1 MRITCLGAARTV
13 TGSAYL
19 VEPDADT
26 KFLVDCGMF
35 QGGRR
40 IEAHNWDNE
49 RYQPKDLQ
57 AIYIT
62 HAHIDHSGLVPRLVR
77 MGYDGPVYA
86 SKATAELLRILW
98 ADSAYIQE
106 MEAQWQSRKNK
117 RKGSKD
123 IEPLYEGKDAE
134 AASALI
140 QPVEMDV
147 DLTLMSGVGANF
159 VPAGH
164 ILGAASLVLTV
175 EAGGKTY
182 RVGFSGDVGR
192 PNQLI
197 VPDPSSF
204 DPPDMLFMETTY
216 GNRLHKTLDQS
227 QKELIEVIHQAY
239 EQGGKVLIPVF
250 AVERTQEIIYTLSAA
265 HRRGEMPEDMPVFLD
280 SPLAIK
286 ATNIFREHPEF
297 FDDATTELLNNGHT
311 PLNLPNLQFTLSTEE
326 SRAINNHKGSAVIMA
341 GNGMASAGRI
351 KHHMKHNLWR
361 KDCHMVFVGFQARG
375 TTGRRLV
382 EGEKTVKIFR
392 EDVSVGATIHTIN
405 GFSAHADRDEL
416 LAWLEPLVKPG
427 MRVNLMHGEESS
439 SLAFKDTAAAKFPEV
454 SFRVPRMNETI
465 DLEHPGKRITRRA
478 SSAVPQPVQEPAR
491 EAPAVSQTP
500 PPSTPATPPA
510 QAAAPAGGASLSQIR
525 VALAN
530 LLVRLET
537 EGQELTPGMLAELER
552 QVRAASQ
559 VLEAS

>member
-19 VEPDADT
+19 VEPDPDT

-40 IEAHNWDNE
+40 METHNWETD
-49 RYQPKDLQ
+49 RYQPQDLQ

-77 MGYDGPVYA
+77 MGYNGPVYA

-117 RKGSKD
+117 RKGNKS
-123 IEPLYEGKDAE
+123 IEPLYEGADAE

-147 DLTLMSGVGANF
+147 DLRLMAGVGANF
-159 VPAGH
+159 VTAGH
-164 ILGAASLVLTV
+164 ILGAASLVLTLEV
-175 EAGGKTY
+175 NGKTH
-182 RVGFSGDVGR
+182 RVGFSGDIGR
-192 PNQLI
+192 PGQLI

-204 DPPDMLFMETTY
+204 EPPDMLFMETTY
-216 GNRLHKTLDQS
+216 GNRLHKTLDAS
-227 QKELIEVIHQAY
+227 QQELMEVIHQAY

-265 HRRGEMPEDMPVFLD
+265 HRRGEMPDDMPVFLD

-297 FDDATTELLNNGHT
+297 FDDETTELLNDGHT
-311 PLNLPNLQFTLSTEE
+311 PLNLPNLQFTQSTEE
-326 SRAINNHKGSAVIMA
+326 SRAINSHKGPAVIMA

-361 KDCHMVFVGFQARG
+361 KDCHMVFVGFQAKG
-375 TTGRRLV
+375 TTGRLLV
-382 EGEKTVKIFR
+382 EGATNVKIFR
-392 EDVSVGATIHTIN
+392 EDVSVGATVHTIN

-416 LAWLEPLVKPG
+416 LAWLKPLVKPG
-427 MRVNLMHGEESS
+427 LRVNLMHGEESS
-439 SLAFKDTAAAKFPEV
+439 SLAFKETAHARFPGV
-454 SFRVPRMNETI
+454 SFRVPRMNETL
-465 DLEHPGKRITRRA
+465 DLERKVRIARPAARPTVPA
-478 SSAVPQPVQEPAR
+478 PTPEAVAP
-491 EAPAVSQTP
+491 APAVAS
-500 PPSTPATPPA
+500 AA
-510 QAAAPAGGASLSQIR
+510 QVRQD
-525 VALAN
+525 LAD
-530 LLVRLET
+530 LLARLESQ
-537 EGQELTPGMLAELER
+537 GDALSPDMLEALDM
-552 QVRAASQ
+552 QVRAAKQ
-559 VLEAS
+559 ALEAGGNA

>member
-19 VEPDADT
+19 VEPDPDT

-40 IEAHNWDNE
+40 IETNNWETE
-49 RYQPKDLQ
+49 RYYPAELQ

-117 RKGSKD
+117 RRGNKS
-123 IEPLYEGKDAE
+123 IEPLYEGADAE

-147 DLTLMSGVGANF
+147 DLRLMSGVGANF

-164 ILGAASLVLTV
+164 ILGAASLVLTL
-175 EAGGKTY
+175 EAGGKTR

-192 PNQLI
+192 PGQLI

-216 GNRLHKTLDQS
+216 GNRRHKSLDQS
-227 QKELIEVIHQAY
+227 QKELMEVVHQAY

-250 AVERTQEIIYTLSAA
+250 AVERTQEISYTLAAA

-297 FDDATTELLNNGHT
+297 FDDATTELLENGHT

-326 SRAINNHKGSAVIMA
+326 SRSINNHKGPAVIMA

-361 KDCHMVFVGFQARG
+361 KNCHMVIVGFQAKG
-375 TTGRRLV
+375 TTGRLLV
-382 EGEKTVKIFR
+382 EGAATVKIFR
-392 EDVSVGATIHTIN
+392 EEVSVGATVHTIG

-427 MRVNLMHGEESS
+427 IRVNLVHGEESS
-439 SLAFKDTAAAKFPEV
+439 SLAFKEAAQAKFPGV
-454 SFRVPRMNETI
+454 SFHVPRMNETM
-465 DLEHPGKRITRRA
+465 DLERKVRIA
-478 SSAVPQPVQEPAR
+478 KPAAR
-491 EAPAVSQTP
+491 KA
-500 PPSTPATPPA
+500 
-510 QAAAPAGGASLSQIR
+510 AAAPAPEAAPTPAAATASQVR
-525 VALAN
+525 QDLAD
-530 LLVRLET
+530 LLVRMEKQ
-537 EGQELTPGMLAELER
+537 GDALTPDILEALDQ
-552 QVRAASQ
+552 QVRAANQ
-559 VLEAS
+559 VLQAGEAV

>member
-19 VEPDADT
+19 VEPDPDT

-35 QGGRR
+35 QGGRQ
-40 IEAHNWDNE
+40 IEKHNWDNE
-49 RYQPKDLQ
+49 RYKPDELQ

-106 MEAQWQSRKNK
+106 MEARWQSRKNK
-117 RKGSKD
+117 RRGNKD
-123 IEPLYEGKDAE
+123 IEPLYEGADAE

-164 ILGAASLVLTV
+164 ILGAASLVLTL
-175 EAGGKTY
+175 EAGGKTR

-204 DPPDMLFMETTY
+204 EPPDMLFMETTY
-216 GNRLHKTLDQS
+216 GNRLHKTLDES
-227 QKELIEVIHQAY
+227 QKELIEVVNQAY
-239 EQGGKVLIPVF
+239 DEGGKVLIPVF

-265 HRRGEMPEDMPVFLD
+265 HRRGELPEDMPVFLD
-280 SPLAIK
+280 SPLAIR

-297 FDDATTELLNNGHT
+297 FDEATTELLDAGHT

-326 SRAINNHKGSAVIMA
+326 SRAINTHKGPAVIMA

-361 KDCHMVFVGFQARG
+361 KNCHMVIVGFQAKG

-382 EGEKTVKIFR
+382 EGARTVKIFR
-392 EDVSVGATIHTIN
+392 EDVSVGATVHTIN
-405 GFSAHADRDEL
+405 GFSAHADKNEL

-427 MRVNLMHGEESS
+427 MQVNLMHGEESS
-439 SLAFKDTAAAKFPEV
+439 ALAFKDEAQAKFPGV
-454 SFRVPRMNETI
+454 SFRVPRLNETI
-465 DLEHPGKRITRRA
+465 DVERK
-478 SSAVPQPVQEPAR
+478 AR
-491 EAPAVSQTP
+491 VTKPAVRKAA
-500 PPSTPATPPA
+500 ATPSMEAAPA
-510 QAAAPAGGASLSQIR
+510 QASASQVR
-525 VALAN
+525 QELAD
-530 LLVRLET
+530 LLARLET
-537 EGQELTPGMLAELER
+537 HGDALSPDMLEALDR
-552 QVRAASQ
+552 QVRAAKQ
-559 VLEAS
+559 ALEAGETA